1 VNEAWKIDYGPGWIR
16 GAMIYTWSSRYQW
29 MEDWRFFARTLRH
42 TSALKFG
49 SPYTANVSQTA
60 LSYENNWC
68 LSHWIYSGCSRLN
81 VADHISR
88 SLLQPRRLNVCHCPE
103 LSSHGHNV
111 SSQSVS
117 KLQFYLRIIH
127 FSAYHFPI
135 IQKSMMSLVASSPD
149 PISYDVTNN
158 LTSVKRLSHDTREE
172 GFLC

>member
-1 VNEAWKIDYGPGWIR
+1 MDGGLAFSLPEL
-16 GAMIYTWSSRYQW
+16 
-29 MEDWRFFARTLRH
+29 LRH

-49 SPYTANVSQTA
+49 SPYMANVSQTA

-68 LSHWIYSGCSRLN
+68 LSHWIYSGCSKLN

-88 SLLQPRRLNVCHCPE
+88 SLLQPRRLNVCHCLE
-103 LSSHGHNV
+103 LSSHGPQRFFPI
-111 SSQSVS
+111 SFQTPISFADRP
-117 KLQFYLRIIH
+117 LLRL
-127 FSAYHFPI
+127 SFPI

-172 GFLC
+172 GFIC